1 MRAGQNPAKFVERVD
16 NPERITIA
24 IVTYIPF
31 LSGYYAQAL
40 EVLKTCLLSL
50 WQNTNQTYDLLV
62 FDNASGPETVEY
74 LRALHREGRIQYLLL
89 SERNLGKGRAWDFI
103 FNAAPGEIIAYADSD
118 VFFYPNWL
126 SRAMTILESFPRV
139 GMVTCRPMRTLP
151 ELYSATETWASSEPT
166 ALLERGQW
174 MTWETFREHDVSLG
188 QDEESVNRRYKGTE
202 DLRITYKGKSALVGA
217 AHWQFVAYKSVLQ
230 QFTPLGIE
238 RPLGDDRKLD
248 TSVNQAEYLRL
259 MTSEPL
265 VRHLGNTLPADI
277 SKAIDADLQAPVK
290 DKPRWRKRLLEW
302 PPVRRVLLF
311 IHNTIF
317 RWYFNA

>member
-1 MRAGQNPAKFVERVD
+1 MRAGQNPAKFVERAD

-24 IVTYIPF
+24 ILTYIPF
-31 LSGYYAQAL
+31 LSGYYVHAL
-40 EVLKTCLLSL
+40 DVLKTCLNSL
-50 WQNTNQTYDLLV
+50 WQNTNQPFDLFI
-62 FDNASGPETVEY
+62 FDNASGLETVEY
-74 LRALHREGRIQYLLL
+74 LQALHGEGRIQYLLL
-89 SERNLGKGRAWDFI
+89 SRRNLGKGRAWDYI

-118 VFFYPNWL
+118 VFFYQDWL
-126 SRAMTILESFPRV
+126 SKAMAILETFPRV

-151 ELYSATETWASSEPT
+151 ELYSATETWANNEPE
-166 ALLERGQW
+166 AHVERGHW

-188 QDEESVNRRYKGTE
+188 QDEESVRRRYEETE
-202 DLRITYKGKSALVGA
+202 DIRITYAGQSALVGA
-217 AHWQFVAYKSVLQ
+217 AHWQFVAPKIVLQ

-248 TSVNQAEYLRL
+248 KSINRAGYLRL

-277 SKAIDADLQAPVK
+277 PQSVERDRQAPVK
-290 DKPRWRKRLLEW
+290 GRHRWRERILAW

-317 RWYFNA
+317 RWYFDS

>member
-31 LSGYYAQAL
+31 LSGYYAHAL
-40 EVLKTCLLSL
+40 EVLKTCLQSL
-50 WQNTNQTYDLLV
+50 WKDTSRPYDLLI

-74 LRALHREGRIQYLLL
+74 LQNLHRKGRIQYLLL

-118 VFFYPNWL
+118 VFFFQNWL

-151 ELYSATETWASSEPT
+151 ELYSATETWASREPT
-166 ALLERGQW
+166 ARLERGQW

-188 QDEESVNRRYKGTE
+188 QDEESVRRRYEETE
-202 DLRITYKGKSALVGA
+202 DLQITYAGQAALVGA
-217 AHWQFVAYKSVLQ
+217 AHWQFVAQKSVLQ

-248 TSVNQAEYLRL
+248 NNVNRAGYLRL
-259 MTSEPL
+259 MTAEPL
-265 VRHLGNTLPADI
+265 VRHLGNTLPSDI
-277 SKAIDADLQAPVK
+277 SQTSDVDLKAHLK
-290 DKPRWRKRLLEW
+290 DGRRLRKRMLEW
-302 PPVRRVLLF
+302 SPLRRMLLF

-317 RWYFNA
+317 RWYFGA